1 MTESDLPCPK
11 AVSSWYLREQELA
24 INPLKILFVASEVEG
39 LVKTGGLADVARAL
53 PLYLAQKGHDVRIM
67 LPFYKTIK
75 RRDEAKLLVSR
86 WLPTHPG
93 LPDIGYRIYQMDLEG
108 VCVYLL
114 DCPQYFDRPQL
125 YAENNQAYPDNGE
138 RFAFLAAAALH
149 ACEQL
154 AFAPE
159 IVHCNDWHTGLLP
172 LLLKTRHAHN
182 PFFQH
187 TRSVISIHNA
197 AFQGVFERQQF
208 WAVPEIADY
217 EQRIS
222 YDYGHVNLLKCGVLY
237 ADKINAVSPNYAS
250 ELLTHLGAHG
260 MASVFQQRAADL
272 RGILNGCDYQ
282 DWDPAFDDF
291 LPATYDVDN
300 LAGKGVCKQSLQQEL
315 GLPVVDLPIY
325 GMVCR
330 LTEQKGVH
338 LLLPVLD
345 KFLHHK
351 VQVVI
356 VGSGDPSLA
365 TQLHTLAQQFPDR
378 LAFINTYDDRL
389 AHLVEAGADFF
400 LMPSLFEPCGLN
412 QMYSLAY
419 GTLPLVR
426 AVGGLKDTVVDWDA
440 DPAHATGF
448 CFNDPTANILL
459 DAMRRSLLYYLQ
471 DPEQFARVQRN
482 AMNTRFNWP
491 DSVIQYEQMYRDAL
505 ARQ

>member
-1 MTESDLPCPK
+1 M
-11 AVSSWYLREQELA
+11 A

-39 LVKTGGLADVARAL
+39 LAKTGGLADVARAL
-53 PLYLAQKGHDVRIM
+53 PMYLAQKGHDVRIM

-75 RRDEAKLLVSR
+75 RRDEARLVASH

-93 LPDIGYRIYQMDLEG
+93 LPDIGYRIYQMALDS

-138 RFAFLAAAALH
+138 RFAFFSAAALH

-154 AFAPE
+154 GFAPD
-159 IVHCNDWHTGLLP
+159 IAHCNDWHTGLLP

-182 PFFQH
+182 PFFQQ

-197 AFQGVFERQQF
+197 AFQGVFGREQF
-208 WAVPEIADY
+208 WAMPEIADY
-217 EQRIS
+217 EHRLN

-237 ADKINAVSPNYAS
+237 ADKINAVSPNYAQ

-260 MASVFQQRAADL
+260 MAHIFQQRAADL
-272 RGILNGCDYQ
+272 CGILNGCDYK
-282 DWDPAFDDF
+282 DWDPEFDEF
-291 LPATYDVDN
+291 LPATYSIDN
-300 LAGKGVCKQSLQQEL
+300 MAGKQICKKHLQEEA
-315 GLPVVDLPIY
+315 GLAVADLPIY

-330 LTEQKGVH
+330 LTEQKGVP
-338 LLLPVLD
+338 LLLPALE
-345 KFLHHK
+345 KFLHHQ

-356 VGSGDPSLA
+356 VGSGDPALA
-365 TQLHTLAQQFPDR
+365 TQLQTMAQQYPGK

-440 DPAHATGF
+440 DPEHATGF
-448 CFNDPTANILL
+448 CFNDPTASILL
-459 DAMRRSLLYYLQ
+459 DTMRRSLLYFLQ
-471 DPEQFARVQRN
+471 DKERLARVQHN
-482 AMNTRFNWP
+482 AMSTRFNWP
-491 DSVIQYEQMYRDAL
+491 DSVTQYELMYQSAL
-505 ARQ
+505 GRY

>member
-1 MTESDLPCPK
+1 M
-11 AVSSWYLREQELA
+11 A
-24 INPLKILFVASEVEG
+24 INPLKVLFVASEVEG
-39 LVKTGGLADVARAL
+39 LVKTGGLADVAKAL
-53 PLYLAQKGHDVRIM
+53 PQHLARAGHDVRII
-67 LPFYKTIK
+67 LPFYQTLK
-75 RRDEAKLLVSR
+75 RRDEARLLASR
-86 WLPTHPG
+86 WLPTPQG
-93 LPDIGYRIYQMDLEG
+93 RDDISYRIYQLELDG
-108 VCVYLL
+108 ICVYLL
-114 DCPQYFDRPQL
+114 DCPAYFERPQL

-154 AFAPE
+154 NFAPD

-182 PFFQH
+182 PFFQR

-197 AFQGVFERQQF
+197 AFQGVFDRQQF
-208 WAVPEIADY
+208 WAVPEIQDY
-217 EQRIS
+217 EQRIN
-222 YDYGHVNLLKCGVLY
+222 YDYGHINLLKCGVLY

-260 MASVFQQRAADL
+260 MASVFQQRASDL

-282 DWDPAFDDF
+282 DWDPAFDPL
-291 LPATYDVDN
+291 LPATYDADH
-300 LAGKGVCKQSLQQEL
+300 LAGKHTCKRALQQET
-315 GLPVVDLPIY
+315 GLPAGNLPIY

-338 LLLPVLD
+338 LLIPALD
-345 KFLHHK
+345 KFLQHQ

-365 TQLHTLAQQFPDR
+365 AQLQTIAQQHPDR
-378 LAFINTYDDRL
+378 FAFINAYDDRL

-440 DPAHATGF
+440 DPARATGF
-448 CFNDPTANILL
+448 CFNDPTASTLL
-459 DAMRRSLLYYLQ
+459 DAMRRSLLHYLQ
-471 DPEQFARVQRN
+471 EPERFARVQQN
-482 AMNTRFNWP
+482 AMNTRFDWA
-491 DSVIQYEQMYRDAL
+491 DSVLLYEQMYQDAL
-505 ARQ
+505 APA

>member
-1 MTESDLPCPK
+1 M
-11 AVSSWYLREQELA
+11 A

-53 PLYLAQKGHDVRIM
+53 PMYLAQKGHDVRIM

-75 RRDEAKLLVSR
+75 RRDEARLVASR

-93 LPDIGYRIYQMDLEG
+93 LPDIGYRIYQMELDD

-138 RFAFLAAAALH
+138 RFAFFSAAALH

-154 AFAPE
+154 GFAPD
-159 IVHCNDWHTGLLP
+159 IAHCNDWHTGLLP

-182 PFFQH
+182 PFFQQ

-197 AFQGVFERQQF
+197 AFQGVFGREQF
-208 WAVPEIADY
+208 WAMPEIADY
-217 EQRIS
+217 ERRIN

-237 ADKINAVSPNYAS
+237 ADKINAVSPNYAQ

-260 MASVFQQRAADL
+260 MAHIFQQRAADL
-272 RGILNGCDYQ
+272 CGILNGCDYK
-282 DWDPAFDDF
+282 DWDPEFDEF
-291 LPATYDVDN
+291 LPATYSIDN
-300 LAGKGVCKQSLQQEL
+300 MAGKQICKESLQQEA
-315 GLPVVDLPIY
+315 GLAVADLPIY

-330 LTEQKGVH
+330 LTEQKGVP
-338 LLLPVLD
+338 LLLPALE
-345 KFLHHK
+345 KFLHHQI
-351 VQVVI
+351 QVVI
-356 VGSGDPSLA
+356 VGSGDPALA
-365 TQLHTLAQQFPDR
+365 TQLQTMARDYPGK

-440 DPAHATGF
+440 DPEHATGF
-448 CFNDPTANILL
+448 CFNDPTAAILL
-459 DAMRRSLLYYLQ
+459 DTMRRSLLYFLQ
-471 DPEQFARVQRN
+471 DKERFTKVQRN
-482 AMNTRFNWP
+482 AMSTRFNWP
-491 DSVIQYEQMYRDAL
+491 DSVTQYERMYQSAL
-505 ARQ
+505 GRY

>member
-1 MTESDLPCPK
+1 MPITPS
-11 AVSSWYLREQELA
+11 
-24 INPLKILFVASEVEG
+24 
-39 LVKTGGLADVARAL
+39 
-53 PLYLAQKGHDVRIM
+53 
-67 LPFYKTIK
+67 
-75 RRDEAKLLVSR
+75 
-86 WLPTHPG
+86 
-93 LPDIGYRIYQMDLEG
+93 
-108 VCVYLL
+108 
-114 DCPQYFDRPQL
+114 
-125 YAENNQAYPDNGE
+125 
-138 RFAFLAAAALH
+138 
-149 ACEQL
+149 
-154 AFAPE
+154 
-159 IVHCNDWHTGLLP
+159 
-172 LLLKTRHAHN
+172 
-182 PFFQH
+182 FQH

-197 AFQGVFERQQF
+197 AFQGVFGREQF
-208 WAVPEIADY
+208 WAMPEIAEY

-222 YDYGHVNLLKCGVLY
+222 YDYGHINLLKCGVLY

-260 MASVFQQRAADL
+260 MASIFQQRAADL

-300 LAGKGVCKQSLQQEL
+300 LAGKRVCKQTLQQET
-315 GLPVVDLPIY
+315 GLPVADLPIY

-365 TQLHTLAQQFPDR
+365 AQLQAMAQQYPDKF
-378 LAFINTYDDRL
+378 AFINTYDDRL

-440 DPAHATGF
+440 DPEHATGF

-471 DPEQFARVQRN
+471 DPERFARVQRN

-491 DSVIQYEQMYRDAL
+491 DSVTQYEQMYRDAL

>member
-1 MTESDLPCPK
+1 
-11 AVSSWYLREQELA
+11 
-24 INPLKILFVASEVEG
+24 
-39 LVKTGGLADVARAL
+39 
-53 PLYLAQKGHDVRIM
+53 
-67 LPFYKTIK
+67 
-75 RRDEAKLLVSR
+75 
-86 WLPTHPG
+86 
-93 LPDIGYRIYQMDLEG
+93 
-108 VCVYLL
+108 
-114 DCPQYFDRPQL
+114 
-125 YAENNQAYPDNGE
+125 
-138 RFAFLAAAALH
+138 
-149 ACEQL
+149 
-154 AFAPE
+154 
-159 IVHCNDWHTGLLP
+159 
-172 LLLKTRHAHN
+172 
-182 PFFQH
+182 
-187 TRSVISIHNA
+187 
-197 AFQGVFERQQF
+197 FQGVFGREQF
-208 WAVPEIADY
+208 WAMPEIADY

-260 MASVFQQRAADL
+260 MANIFQQRAADL
-272 RGILNGCDYQ
+272 RGILNGCDYK

-300 LAGKGVCKQSLQQEL
+300 LAGKQVCKQTLQQEA
-315 GLPVVDLPIY
+315 GLPVTDLPIY

-365 TQLHTLAQQFPDR
+365 AQLQATAQRYPDK
-378 LAFINTYDDRL
+378 LAFLNTYDDRL

-440 DPAHATGF
+440 EPEHATGF

-471 DPEQFARVQRN
+471 DPERFAQVQRN

-491 DSVIQYEQMYRDAL
+491 DSVTQYEQMYQDAL

>member
-1 MTESDLPCPK
+1 MAT
-11 AVSSWYLREQELA
+11 
-24 INPLKILFVASEVEG
+24 NPLKILFVASEVEG
-39 LVKTGGLADVARAL
+39 LVKTGGLADVARSL
-53 PLYLAQKGHDVRIM
+53 PLYLAQKGHDVRII

-75 RRDEAKLLVSR
+75 RRDEAKLIASR
-86 WLPTHPG
+86 WLPTQPG
-93 LPDIGYRIYQMDLEG
+93 QPDIGYRIYQMEIEG

-114 DCPQYFDRPQL
+114 DHPHYFERPQL
-125 YAENNQAYPDNGE
+125 YAENNQAYGDNGE

-154 AFAPE
+154 NFAPD
-159 IVHCNDWHTGLLP
+159 IAHCNDWHTGLLP

-197 AFQGVFERQQF
+197 AFQGVFDRQQF
-208 WAVPEIADY
+208 WAMPEIADY

-222 YDYGHVNLLKCGVLY
+222 YDYGHINLLKCGVLY

-260 MASVFQQRAADL
+260 MASIFQQRAGDL
-272 RGILNGCDYQ
+272 RGILNGCDYK
-282 DWDPAFDDF
+282 DWDPAFDHF

-300 LAGKGVCKQSLQQEL
+300 MAGKKVCRQALQLEM
-315 GLPVVDLPIY
+315 GLPVEDLPIY

-338 LLLPVLD
+338 LLIPALE
-345 KFLHHK
+345 KFLRHK
-351 VQVVI
+351 VQVAI

-365 TQLHTLAQQFPDR
+365 AQLQAMAQQHPDQF
-378 LAFINTYDDRL
+378 AFINTYDDKL

-426 AVGGLKDTVVDWDA
+426 AVGGLKDTVLDWDA
-440 DPAHATGF
+440 DPEHATGF

-459 DAMRRSLLYYLQ
+459 DTLRRSLLSYLQ
-471 DPEQFARVQRN
+471 EPERFAQVQRN
-482 AMNTRFNWP
+482 AMNTRFDWP
-491 DSVIQYEQMYRDAL
+491 DSVTQYEQMYLDAL
-505 ARQ
+505 APHG

>member
-1 MTESDLPCPK
+1 M
-11 AVSSWYLREQELA
+11 
-24 INPLKILFVASEVEG
+24 
-39 LVKTGGLADVARAL
+39 
-53 PLYLAQKGHDVRIM
+53 
-67 LPFYKTIK
+67 
-75 RRDEAKLLVSR
+75 
-86 WLPTHPG
+86 
-93 LPDIGYRIYQMDLEG
+93 
-108 VCVYLL
+108 
-114 DCPQYFDRPQL
+114 
-125 YAENNQAYPDNGE
+125 
-138 RFAFLAAAALH
+138 
-149 ACEQL
+149 
-154 AFAPE
+154 
-159 IVHCNDWHTGLLP
+159 
-172 LLLKTRHAHN
+172 
-182 PFFQH
+182 
-187 TRSVISIHNA
+187 
-197 AFQGVFERQQF
+197 
-208 WAVPEIADY
+208 PEIADY

-260 MASVFQQRAADL
+260 MASIFQQRAADL

-300 LAGKGVCKQSLQQEL
+300 LAGKRVCKQTLQQET
-315 GLPVVDLPIY
+315 GLPVADLPIY

-365 TQLHTLAQQFPDR
+365 AQLQAMAQQYPDKF
-378 LAFINTYDDRL
+378 AFINTYDDRL

-440 DPAHATGF
+440 DPEHATGF

-471 DPEQFARVQRN
+471 DPERFARVQRN

-491 DSVIQYEQMYRDAL
+491 DSVTLYEQMYQDAL

>member
-1 MTESDLPCPK
+1 M
-11 AVSSWYLREQELA
+11 A
-24 INPLKILFVASEVEG
+24 INPLKVLFVASEVEG
-39 LVKTGGLADVARAL
+39 LVKTGGLADVAKAL
-53 PLYLAQKGHDVRIM
+53 PLYLTEKGHDVRVI

-75 RRDEAKLLVSR
+75 RRDEAQRIASCA
-86 WLPTHPG
+86 LPTQPG
-93 LPDIGYRIYQMDLEG
+93 LPDIPYHIYQMTLDK

-138 RFAFLAAAALH
+138 RFAFFCAATLH

-154 AFAPE
+154 DFPPD
-159 IVHCNDWHTGLLP
+159 IIHCNDWHTGLLP
-172 LLLKTRHAHN
+172 LLLKTRHVHN

-197 AFQGVFERQQF
+197 AFQGGFNREQF
-208 WAVPEIADY
+208 WAMPEIGDY
-217 EQRIS
+217 ERRIN

-237 ADKINAVSPNYAS
+237 ADKINAVSPNYAK

-260 MASVFQQRAADL
+260 MAHIFQQRKADL
-272 RGILNGCDYQ
+272 CGILNGCDYQ
-282 DWDPAFDDF
+282 DWDPEFDSL
-291 LPATYDVDN
+291 LPATYSLDN
-300 LAGKGVCKQSLQQEL
+300 MAGKQICKQRLQQEAA
-315 GLPVVDLPIY
+315 LPAADLPIY

-330 LTEQKGVH
+330 LTEQKGVP
-338 LLLPVLD
+338 LLLPALE
-345 KFLHHK
+345 KFLHHQ

-356 VGSGDPSLA
+356 VGSGDPVLA
-365 TQLHTLAQQFPDR
+365 TQLQTLAKRHPDK
-378 LAFINTYDDRL
+378 LAFINAYDDRL

-440 DPAHATGF
+440 DPEHATGF
-448 CFNDPTANILL
+448 CFNDPTAAMLL
-459 DAMRRSLLYYLQ
+459 DTMRRSLLYFLQ
-471 DPEQFARVQRN
+471 DKAQFTKVQRR
-482 AMNTRFNWP
+482 AMKTRFDWP
-491 DSVIQYEQMYRDAL
+491 DSICQYEEMYQSAL
-505 ARQ
+505 GHS